1 MSFVSIEFL
10 FFIIISLIVY
20 YLLPKKAQWIALLV
34 VSYLFFLSG
43 GLRTIS
49 YLLFTTTV
57 TYSVGRYLS
66 YCNELNEIAKERGY
80 KLLSRRLK
88 IEKRQIISLGIVAN
102 FGVLFFLKYYK
113 YILGSISEIMQSDK
127 LSAVSIILPIGI
139 SFYMFQSVG
148 YIIDIYRNKY
158 RAEKNFGKFAL
169 FVSFFPQVIQGPIS
183 RFADLG
189 KQLFSSHDFS
199 FDNMK
204 AGIQLAMWGY
214 FKKLIIADR
223 LTVIVN
229 TVFDEYQSFGGAIIL
244 TGVILYC
251 IQLYCDFSGGI
262 DIARG
267 IAKMFGIDVVE
278 NFRRP
283 IFATSLADFW
293 RRWHITLGGWMKD
306 YLFYPLALSKPFVKL
321 GKFTRK
327 YVKGK
332 LGQIIPVSIVT
343 FIVYFVIGIW
353 HGSGFKF
360 IAFGIWNAVII
371 TVSLLLEPVYT
382 KIKEKLKISDS
393 NKAYYIFQIIRTS
406 IIIVIGRY
414 ITRATA
420 FDDSLQMLK
429 ITFTN
434 FSISELFNG
443 TLLNMG
449 LTGADFIIVLL
460 GVIVVLVVEAFA
472 EKGKNLKDELNKKG
486 IVAQSSIIV
495 VYMLVMLIFGLCRG
509 DYIASE
515 FIYSR
520 F

>member
-10 FFIIISLIVY
+10 FFIIISLIIY
-20 YLLPKKAQWIALLV
+20 YLLPKKTQWIVLLV

-43 GLRTIS
+43 GLRTVS
-49 YLLFTTTV
+49 YLLFTTMV
-57 TYSVGRYLS
+57 TYLVGRYLS
-66 YCNELNEIAKERGY
+66 YCNELNEIAKENGY
-80 KLLSRRLK
+80 KLLSRKLK

-102 FGVLFFLKYYK
+102 FGVLFFLKYYE
-113 YILGSISEIMQSDK
+113 YILGSISEIMNSEK
-127 LSAVSIILPIGI
+127 LSAVNIILPIGI

-158 RAEKNFGKFAL
+158 KAEKNFGKFAL
-169 FVSFFPQVIQGPIS
+169 FVSFFPQIIQGPIS
-183 RFADLG
+183 RFADLSH
-189 KQLFSSHDFS
+189 QLFRENKFS

-204 AGIQLAMWGY
+204 DGLQLAMWGY

-223 LTVIVN
+223 LTVVVN
-229 TVFDEYQSFGGAIIL
+229 LVFNEYQSYGGAIIL
-244 TGVILYC
+244 MGVILYC

-267 IAKMFGIDVVE
+267 IAKLFGVDVVE

-293 RRWHITLGGWMKD
+293 RRWHITLGSWMKD
-306 YLFYPLALSKPFVKL
+306 YLFYPLALSKPFIKL
-321 GKFTRK
+321 GKFTRSV
-327 YVKGK
+327 VKGK
-332 LGQIIPVSIVT
+332 LGQIIPVSIAT

-371 TVSLLLEPVYT
+371 TVSLLLEPVYL
-382 KIKEKLKISDS
+382 KIKSKLKIKDTS
-393 NKAYYIFQIIRTS
+393 KAFYIFQLFRTS
-406 IIIVIGRY
+406 LIVVIGRY
-414 ITRATA
+414 ITRAA
-420 FDDSLQMLK
+420 EFGDAIEMLK

-434 FSISELFNG
+434 FAIGELFNG

-449 LTGADFIIVLL
+449 LTGYDFL
-460 GVIVVLVVEAFA
+460 VVLVGTLIVVIVEAFA
-472 EKGKNLKDELNKKG
+472 EKGKSLREGLDKKG
-486 IVAQSSIIV
+486 FAMQSAVLVIYMV
-495 VYMLVMLIFGLCRG
+495 VMLVFGLCRG
-509 DYIASE
+509 GYISSE

>member
-1 MSFVSIEFL
+1 MEFL
-10 FFIIISLIVY
+10 IFIIISLFLY
-20 YLLPKKAQWIALLV
+20 YLLPKKAQWIVLLV
-34 VSYLFFLSG
+34 VSYAFFLSG

-49 YLLFTTTV
+49 YLLFTTTI
-57 TYSVGRYLS
+57 TYFTAIYIS
-66 YCNELNEIAKERGY
+66 YCNELNEIARENDY
-80 KLLSRRLK
+80 KLLIKRLK
-88 IEKRQIISLGIVAN
+88 IEKRQVITLGLVAN
-102 FGVLFFLKYYK
+102 FGVLFFLKYWN
-113 YILGSISEIMQSDK
+113 YIAESVNEIMKADK
-127 LSAVSIILPIGI
+127 LSIFNIILPIGI

-148 YIIDIYRNKY
+148 YVIDVYRNKY
-158 RAEKNFGKFAL
+158 KAEKNFAKFSL
-169 FVSFFPQVIQGPIS
+169 FVSFFPQIIQGPIS
-183 RFADLG
+183 RFDNLAH
-189 KQLFSSHDFS
+189 QLFAKNEFS

-204 AGIQLAMWGY
+204 AGLQLAMWGY

-229 TVFDEYQSFGGAIIL
+229 VVFNEYQSFRGAIIF
-244 TGVILYC
+244 TGVMLYC

-267 IAKMFGIDVVE
+267 IAKLFGIDVIE

-293 RRWHITLGGWMKD
+293 RRWHISLGSWMKD
-306 YLFYPLALSKPFVKL
+306 YLFYPLALSKPVIKI

-327 YVKGK
+327 HISGK

-371 TVSLLLEPVYT
+371 TVSLLLEPVYAR
-382 KIKEKLKISDS
+382 IKAKLKITDS
-393 NKAYYIFQIIRTS
+393 NKVFYIFQIIRTS
-406 IIIVIGRY
+406 LIIVIGRY

-420 FDDSLQMLK
+420 FDDAVNMLK
-429 ITFTN
+429 ITFTD
-434 FSISELFNG
+434 FAISDLFNG

-449 LTGADFIIVLL
+449 LTGMDF
-460 GVIVVLVVEAFA
+460 IVVLVGILVVLIVEAFD
-472 EKGKNLKDELNKKG
+472 EKGKNLKEGLNKKG
-486 IVAQSSIIV
+486 IVTQSSVLV
-495 VYMLVMLIFGLCRG
+495 VYMLVMLVFGLCRG

>member
-20 YLLPKKAQWIALLV
+20 YVLPKKAQWIALLV

-43 GLRTIS
+43 GLRTIY

-57 TYSVGRYLS
+57 TYLVGRYLS

-88 IEKRQIISLGIVAN
+88 IEKRQMVSLGIVAN

-148 YIIDIYRNKY
+148 YIIDIYRDKY
-158 RAEKNFGKFAL
+158 RAERNFGKFAL

-183 RFADLG
+183 RFKDLG
-189 KQLFSSHDFS
+189 HQLLGSHEFS

-223 LTVIVN
+223 LTVVVN
-229 TVFDEYQSFGGAIIL
+229 TVFDEYQSYGGAIIL

-267 IAKMFGIDVVE
+267 IAKMFSIDVVE

-293 RRWHITLGGWMKD
+293 RRWHITLGSWMKD
-306 YLFYPLALSKPFVKL
+306 YLFYPLALSKPVVKF

-327 YVKGK
+327 YIKGK

-343 FIVYFVIGIW
+343 FVVYFVIGIW

-371 TVSLLLEPVYT
+371 TASLLLEPVYI
-382 KIKEKLKISDS
+382 KIKEKLKINDS
-393 NKAYYIFQIIRTS
+393 NKAYYIFQIVRTS

-420 FDDSLQMLK
+420 FDDAIQMLK
-429 ITFTN
+429 ITFTD
-434 FSISELFNG
+434 FTASQLFNG

-449 LTGADFIIVLL
+449 LTGIDFVIVLL
-460 GVIVVLVVEAFA
+460 GIIVVLVVEAFA
-472 EKGKNLKDELNKKG
+472 EKGKNLKDEVDSKG
-486 IVAQSSIIV
+486 IVVQSSIIV
-495 VYMLVMLIFGLCRG
+495 VYMLIMLIFGLCRG